1 MIDALLPILLA
12 AAAGACIVVQ
22 QALNANLRAAIAS
35 AAWSGFASY
44 AMGLAFMAVLA
55 AVLRDPAPPAA
66 VAARVPWWA
75 WTGGLFGATYIALAI
90 LLVPKLGSA
99 AFIALLIAG
108 QMVTSILFDHFGWLG
123 IAQRPLDPARAA
135 GVLLLVAGVA
145 LIRR

>member
-1 MIDALLPILLA
+1 MIEILLPILLA

-22 QALNANLRAAIAS
+22 QALNANLRVALDS

-44 AMGLAFMAVLA
+44 AMGLAFMGALA
-55 AVLRDPAPPAA
+55 ALTRDPAPSLGT
-66 VAARVPWWA
+66 AARIPWWG

-99 AFIALLIAG
+99 AFIGLLVAG
-108 QMVTSILFDHFGWLG
+108 QMVMSVLFDHFGWLG
-123 IAQRPLDPARAA
+123 LAQRPLDLTRAA
-135 GVLLLVAGVA
+135 GVLLMVAGVA